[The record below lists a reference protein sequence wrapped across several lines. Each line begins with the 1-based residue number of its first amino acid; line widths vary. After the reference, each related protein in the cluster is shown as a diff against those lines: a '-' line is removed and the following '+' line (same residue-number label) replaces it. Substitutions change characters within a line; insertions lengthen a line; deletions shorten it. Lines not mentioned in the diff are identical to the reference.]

1 MPASV
6 TAITPGGTRVRRR
19 EDVRTRLL
27 DAAELCFH
35 ELGIAQTT
43 MDDVIRVAGIP
54 RTTAYRY
61 VGTKPEL
68 IAAVIY
74 REWTRFLERLDKRL
88 AKMQSV
94 EDALVE
100 GLMLSI
106 DECRNSEIMAAAFGV
121 EDMVAIRTSTEP
133 YQDEWFQSFVAFMSQ
148 RLAPARQAGLIRTD
162 VSDAD
167 ITEWTMRTIVSFA
180 AMGDVQRRGR
190 AERREHLRRMFL
202 PAVMAGS

>member
-1 MPASV
+1 MLAQSPEAPPRS
-6 TAITPGGTRVRRR
+6 RRR
-19 EDVRTRLL
+19 EDVHTRLL
-27 DAAELCFH
+27 DAAELCFR

-43 MDDVIRVAGIP
+43 MDDVIRVAGVP

-68 IAAVIY
+68 IAAVVF
-74 REWTRFLERLDKRL
+74 REWTRFLDRLDRRL
-88 AKMQSV
+88 AKMRTV

-106 DECRNSEIMAAAFGV
+106 DECRDSEIMAAAFGV
-121 EDMVAIRTSTEP
+121 EDMVAIHTSTAP
-133 YQDEWFQSFVAFMSQ
+133 YQDEWFRSFVGFMGQ
-148 RLAPARQAGLIRTD
+148 RLAPAREAGLIRPD
-162 VSDAD
+162 VTDAD
-167 ITEWTMRTIVSFA
+167 VTEWAMRTIVSFA

-202 PAVMAGS
+202 PAVMAAR

>member
-1 MPASV
+1 MLAQSPEAPPRS
-6 TAITPGGTRVRRR
+6 RRR
-19 EDVRTRLL
+19 EDVHTRLL
-27 DAAELCFH
+27 DAAELCFR

-43 MDDVIRVAGIP
+43 MDDVIRVAGVP

-68 IAAVIY
+68 IAAVVF
-74 REWTRFLERLDKRL
+74 REWTRFLDRLDRRL
-88 AKMQSV
+88 AKMRTL

-106 DECRNSEIMAAAFGV
+106 DECRDSEIMAAAFGV
-121 EDMVAIRTSTEP
+121 EDMVAIHTSTAP
-133 YQDEWFQSFVAFMSQ
+133 YQDEWFRSFVGFMGQ
-148 RLAPARQAGLIRTD
+148 RLAPAREAGLIRPD
-162 VSDAD
+162 VTDAD
-167 ITEWTMRTIVSFA
+167 VTEWAMRTIVSFA

-202 PAVMAGS
+202 PAVMAAR